1 MQQKI
6 IWTLLL
12 IIGFFNNVIF
22 ISSCDKRVEYLYF
35 ENRTYKNQSTFD
47 IKISAFTNIYKAEY
61 SIKNN
66 DSLVQQI
73 TLNDGGGLN
82 TDGDISSADS
92 VTITFNDERTT
103 TFDILDTSRFNIIRS
118 SELIKREKNES
129 FYRYVFTIDD
139 YNYAGA
145 K

>member
-12 IIGFFNNVIF
+12 IIGFFSNMVF
-22 ISSCDKRVEYLYF
+22 LSSCEKKIDKPYF
-35 ENRTYKNQSTFD
+35 ENRTYKNLSSFDVKINTFD
-47 IKISAFTNIYKAEY
+47 HIYSAEY
-61 SIKNN
+61 SIDNN
-66 DSLVQQI
+66 DSLVQRFEI
-73 TLNDGGGLN
+73 EGVSARDGI
-82 TDGDISSADS
+82 ISTADS
-92 VTITFNDERTT
+92 VTITFNNERTSN
-103 TFDILDTSRFNIIRS
+103 FDILDTSRFNIIRS
-118 SELIKREKNES
+118 SVLIKREKNES